1 MNLFSRAAQTV
12 NRFLQEAESSP
23 DKIPLIVILG
33 PTASGKTA
41 LSIELA
47 GEFSGEIISADSR
60 QVYRG
65 MDIGTDK
72 ISLAEQKGIPHHLLD
87 VADPRDNFTL
97 ADYLEHAQTA
107 ADDIVRRGK
116 RLFLVG
122 GTGLY
127 LDALSRK
134 YELPRI
140 PPDPELR
147 RAYEIMAERDGN
159 AAVHTLLREKDPE
172 AAAKVH
178 PNNLR
183 YVIRALELFRARNR
197 PKLNKV
203 SPDNPYL
210 VLKIGIFRPRP
221 ELYRRI
227 NTRVETQVER
237 GILTELQSLLALC
250 PRNANS
256 LTSLGYKEYFPYLDG
271 KADLAAC
278 IDRLRQNTRNYAKR
292 QLTWF
297 RRDPEIIW
305 LEAD

>member
-1 MNLFSRAAQTV
+1 MNLFRRAASIIEH
-12 NRFLQEAESSP
+12 FLQENESVSN
-23 DKIPLIVILG
+23 KIPLIVILG

-41 LSIELA
+41 LSIKLA

-72 ISLAEQKGIPHHLLD
+72 ISSAEQKGIPHHLLD

-97 ADYLEHAQTA
+97 ADYLDHAQTA
-107 ADDIVRRGK
+107 VADIFQRG
-116 RLFLVG
+116 RQVFLVG

-127 LDALSRK
+127 LDALIRG
-134 YELPRI
+134 YDLPRI
-140 PPDPELR
+140 PADPELR
-147 RAYEIMAERDGN
+147 RSYETMAEREGN
-159 AAVHTLLREKDPE
+159 AAVHALLLQKDPE

-183 YVIRALELFRARNR
+183 YVIRTLEIFTVRNA
-197 PKLNKV
+197 PKIDKV
-203 SPDNPYL
+203 YPDNPYR
-210 VLKIGIFRPRP
+210 VLKIGISRPRD

-227 NTRVETQVER
+227 NRRAETQVER
-237 GILTELQSLLALC
+237 GILGELQSLLAFC
-250 PRNANS
+250 PRNANAF
-256 LTSLGYKEYFPYLDG
+256 TSLGYKEYFPYLDG
-271 KADLAAC
+271 KEDLAVC
-278 IDRLRQNTRNYAKR
+278 VTRLQQNTRNYAKR